1 MQILYV
7 FDAHWFRCVFC
18 FSNHCSCIFVR
29 TRAPRRSA
37 TSKSCLWR
45 LRHRVCVKCAGCVP
59 QKWRD
64 ARTFDLVRRWHGSGD
79 PTIGR
84 RASVTRRT
92 APRSRVP
99 RYGCIAISC
108 PSRVPLRW
116 SYNARVSGPY
126 PITFGGCD
134 VVEWHTNCNW
144 FVVNKKN
151 THKSYRTLTHT
162 FKHCWKVKVL
172 FTTLILTK
180 TIHVNI
186 C

>member
-1 MQILYV
+1 MPHARTDSLYPELFMRAHHVLILYKLTLIVIFLIHANSV
-7 FDAHWFRCVFC
+7 FVWFSCVFF
-18 FSNHCSCIFVR
+18 FSNHYSCIFVR
-29 TRAPRRSA
+29 TRAPRRST

-45 LRHRVCVKCAGCVP
+45 LRRRICVKCAGCVP

-108 PSRVPLRW
+108 PSRVPLWW
-116 SYNARVSGPY
+116 SYNACVSGPY

-151 THKSYRTLTHT
+151 I
-162 FKHCWKVKVL
+162 
-172 FTTLILTK
+172 LI
-180 TIHVNI
+180 
-186 C
+186 